1 VKLAVLRDGHTVTAE
16 ATLVTGPA
24 LLLPGEAKTPPS
36 GPITVAAKP
45 LPDGKM
51 RVTVAYLA
59 EGKPQSLVCEG
70 SNDAINLAL
79 RQLPE
84 HERRLVVAALDRI
97 RMLNS
102 EKPAKSEDKKR

>member
-1 VKLAVLRDGHTVTAE
+1 M
-16 ATLVTGPA
+16 GPTHVGQA
-24 LLLPGEAKTPPS
+24 AAGRQDARHRRLP
-36 GPITVAAKP
+36 
-45 LPDGKM
+45 
-51 RVTVAYLA
+51 R